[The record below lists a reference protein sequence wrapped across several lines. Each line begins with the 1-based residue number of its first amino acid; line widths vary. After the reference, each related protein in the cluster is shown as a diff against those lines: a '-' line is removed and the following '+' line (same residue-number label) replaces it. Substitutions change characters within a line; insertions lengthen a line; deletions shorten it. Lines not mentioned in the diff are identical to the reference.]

1 MEKEQ
6 ELEQIMGKL
15 SPRQKQIIQMRA
27 DGYSY
32 KEIAKE
38 LGIKIGT
45 IKWHLEEG
53 RKRAKQLYP
62 LLNHSKKSYITKGE
76 TKEMNSD
83 YYLNQIEPELKKK
96 AYVYWR
102 DWDIKGMEWEDLA
115 QELRIHLINKFNLF
129 NPEKSLFRTWAN
141 RVMMNKIKDIVR
153 GNYSSSDVLNQ
164 SNTLSTEELL
174 ENGLDINNYGE
185 IVKEGD

>member
-32 KEIAKE
+32 KEIGKE
-38 LGIKIGT
+38 LKISVTNCRKIKER
-45 IKWHLEEG
+45 IK
-53 RKRAKQLYP
+53 KIA
-62 LLNHSKKSYITKGE
+62 LNVTFDSKKSYITKGE